1 MRNRFLKIIPFLFFF
16 SFAGQALSIEGE
28 TATLPDV
35 KISGEAGGMPD
46 GTGWESLS
54 MREKTNIL
62 FYVDPDKKGEVSLL
76 IDALDSLQLD
86 KNKFGMVFVVNT
98 SATFVPDFILRK
110 KIADRAEIEK
120 TKTYVLDQERVLV
133 KKWGLIDDDVNILLF
148 DANGSVLFQHA
159 GAVTQNEITIIVNKI
174 KQIIN

>member
-1 MRNRFLKIIPFLFFF
+1 MPFLFFF
-16 SFAGQALSIEGE
+16 SFAGLALSIEGE
-28 TATLPDV
+28 TSTLPDV
-35 KISGEAGGMPD
+35 KISGEAGGLPG
-46 GTGWESLS
+46 GTGWESFS

-76 IDALDSLQLD
+76 INALDSLQLD

-110 KIADRAEIEK
+110 KIADRAEVEK
-120 TKTYVLDQERVLV
+120 NKTYVLDQERVLV

-148 DANGSVLFQHA
+148 DADGNVLFRHA
-159 GAVTQNEITIIVNKI
+159 GTVTQNEIDKIINKI
-174 KQIIN
+174 KQLIN